1 MQIPSSVV
9 IYIKKLIK
17 ETVSRNKTLRV
28 DGFLTNDELPTV
40 EAPEDKAVW
49 KAEFDKMDDIC
60 KTLDSVVSP
69 VGQVSLRTLYYRRYL
84 ILEYTLSDH
93 KKGKTMLNDWESALT
108 DNTSK

>member
-49 KAEFDKMDDIC
+49 KTEFIKWMMFVKLWIR
-60 KTLDSVVSP
+60 LSP
-69 VGQVSLRTLYYRRYL
+69 QWARSL
-84 ILEYTLSDH
+84 
-93 KKGKTMLNDWESALT
+93 
-108 DNTSK
+108 